1 MSLMIAVTSLTL
13 SIRIFRE
20 NIMTITRPPMSHKE
34 EESSLKFDDEYDL
47 VSPQSRRALWPPPLW
62 PVTLS
67 HGCDVVCSS
76 E

>member
-1 MSLMIAVTSLTL
+1 
-13 SIRIFRE
+13 
-20 NIMTITRPPMSHKE
+20 MTITRPPMSHKE
-34 EESSLKFDDEYDL
+34 EESSLKFDDDYDL
-47 VSPQSRRALWPPPLW
+47 VSRQSRRALWPPPLW